1 MSDTSLMGAVSQVRR
16 HTGVV
21 LPVYL
26 PAGADVALG
35 ASLLADT
42 VQALL
47 LLVERP
53 ASICLSV
60 DGEGNGQEVAA
71 RLAGQYGV
79 RMCSIPH
86 NRGKLQAL
94 RQGVALL
101 WEEPELA
108 YFATVD
114 ADGDHFANE
123 LPNLV
128 RAARHAQARAGEVM
142 VLGRR
147 ISRHR
152 PMGLARGEFEELAD
166 RVLLDALAFHA
177 ARTAVPLRLE
187 YATALE
193 EFPDFHS
200 GYKLFSRGAA
210 RAAFMQEPQ
219 LCGVS
224 ENAYYRHGVEAV
236 LTVEALL
243 GGARLVSVNRS
254 TFDEQPLSTFG
265 KLERCQLVADKMVWP
280 CKRLGAPGEF
290 VDQWLRNHVPRLL
303 LGTLVP
309 QGAEEVR
316 QVRQLVL
323 REFGLEDEG
332 TSLARPLFV

>member
-1 MSDTSLMGAVSQVRR
+1 MAALGEVRQR
-16 HTGVV
+16 TGVIV
-21 LPVYL
+21 PVYL
-26 PAGADVALG
+26 PAGVNRDLG
-35 ASLLADT
+35 ARLLEDT

-47 LLVERP
+47 CQVERP

-60 DGEGNGQEVAA
+60 DGEGNGTKTVQDLA
-71 RLAGQYGV
+71 RRFGVQMCCTGQ
-79 RMCSIPH
+79 
-86 NRGKLQAL
+86 NKGKLWAL
-94 RQGVALL
+94 RHGVERL
-101 WEEPELA
+101 WQQEGLE

-128 RAARHAQARAGEVM
+128 RAGRYARPRVGEVM

-152 PMGLARGEFEELAD
+152 PMGFLRGELEELAD
-166 RVLLDALAFHA
+166 RVLLDALCYHA
-177 ARTAVPLRLE
+177 ARSNWPLRLE

-210 RAAFMQEPQ
+210 QAAFLREPQ
-219 LCGVS
+219 FCEMG
-224 ENAYYRHGVEAV
+224 EDAYFRHAVEAV
-236 LTVEALL
+236 LTVESLL
-243 GGARLVSVNRS
+243 GGACLVLVNRS

-265 KLERCQLVADKMVWP
+265 KLERSRLVADKIAWP
-280 CKRLGAPGEF
+280 CKRLGVPGPF
-290 VDQWLRNHVPRLL
+290 VDQWLRNHLPRLL

-309 QGAEEVR
+309 QGVEELQQVRRLVLEEFGVEVR
-316 QVRQLVL
+316 
-323 REFGLEDEG
+323 EEE
-332 TSLARPLFV
+332 LARPLFV

>member
-1 MSDTSLMGAVSQVRR
+1 MTSSLMDAVAKVRR

-26 PAGADVALG
+26 PASADVALG
-35 ASLLADT
+35 AALLSDT

-47 LLVERP
+47 LLMASP
-53 ASICLSV
+53 AALCLSV

-71 RLAGQYGV
+71 QLVGQHGV
-79 RMCSIPH
+79 RMCCAPR

-94 RQGVALL
+94 RQGIARL
-101 WEEPELA
+101 WDQPELE

-128 RAARHAQARAGEVM
+128 RAARHAQTRTDEVM

-177 ARTAVPLRLE
+177 ARTGLPLRLE

-210 RAAFMQEPQ
+210 RAAFLQEPH

-224 ENAYYRHGVEAV
+224 ESAYYRHGVEAV

-254 TFDEQPLSTFG
+254 TFDEQPLTTFG
-265 KLERCQLVADKMVWP
+265 KLERCQLMADKMVWP

-290 VDQWLRNHVPRLL
+290 VDQWLRNHLPRLL

-309 QGAEEVR
+309 QGVEEIR
-316 QVRQLVL
+316 QVRRLVL
-323 REFGLEDEG
+323 REFGLEGKD
-332 TSLARPLFV
+332 TDLARPLFV

>member
-1 MSDTSLMGAVSQVRR
+1 MTDSSLMGALADLRQ

-26 PAGADVALG
+26 PAGADAALS
-35 ASLLADT
+35 AALLTDT

-47 LLVERP
+47 LQVERP
-53 ASICLSV
+53 SSICLSV
-60 DGEGNGQEVAA
+60 DGEQSGKEMAEDLA
-71 RLAGQYGV
+71 RRHGV
-79 RMCSIPH
+79 QVCCAPR

-101 WEEPELA
+101 WEEPELE

-128 RAARHAQARAGEVM
+128 RAARHARPRAGEVM
-142 VLGRR
+142 VLGKRL
-147 ISRHR
+147 SLHR
-152 PMGLARGEFEELAD
+152 PMGFPRGEFEELAD

-177 ARTAVPLRLE
+177 ARTGVPLRLE

-210 RAAFMQEPQ
+210 RAAFLQEPQ

-224 ENAYYRHGVEAV
+224 ESAYYRHGVEAV

-243 GGARLVSVNRS
+243 GGACLVSVNRS
-254 TFDEQPLSTFG
+254 TFDEQPISAFG

-280 CKRLGAPGEF
+280 CKRLGVPGEF
-290 VDQWLRNHVPRLL
+290 VDQWLRNHIPRLL

-309 QGAEEVR
+309 QGVEEVR
-316 QVRQLVL
+316 QVRRIVL
-323 REFGLEDEG
+323 REFGLETEG
-332 TSLARPLFV
+332 TDLAGPLFV

>member
-1 MSDTSLMGAVSQVRR
+1 MSDSSLMGALALVRR

-26 PAGADVALG
+26 PAGADAALG
-35 ASLLADT
+35 AALLADT

-47 LLVERP
+47 LLVEHP

-60 DGEGNGQEVAA
+60 DGEANGEGVAT
-71 RLAGQYGV
+71 RLAAQYGV
-79 RMCSIPH
+79 RTCSIPH
-86 NRGKLQAL
+86 NRGKLEAL

-101 WEEPELA
+101 WGVPELK

-128 RAARHAQARAGEVM
+128 RAALHAGGEVM

-147 ISRHR
+147 ISLHR
-152 PMGLARGEFEELAD
+152 PMGFARGEFEELAD
-166 RVLLDALAFHA
+166 RVLLDALAYHA
-177 ARTAVPLRLE
+177 AHTGRPLRLE
-187 YATALE
+187 YATSLE
-193 EFPDFHS
+193 EVPDFHS

-210 RAAFMQEPQ
+210 QAAFLQEPR
-219 LCGVS
+219 LCGVGES
-224 ENAYYRHGVEAV
+224 AYYRHGVESV

-243 GGARLVSVNRS
+243 AGARLVCVNRS
-254 TFDEQPLSTFG
+254 TFDEQPITMFG
-265 KLERCQLVADKMVWP
+265 KLERCQLVADKMIWP
-280 CKRLGAPGEF
+280 CKRLGVPGEF
-290 VDQWLRNHVPRLL
+290 VAQWLCNHLPRLL

-309 QGAEEVR
+309 QGVEELR
-316 QVRQLVL
+316 QVRRLVL
-323 REFGLEDEG
+323 REFGLEAQDAD
-332 TSLARPLFV
+332 LVRPLFV

>member
-1 MSDTSLMGAVSQVRR
+1 MNGNSLMGALAQVRQ

-26 PAGADVALG
+26 PTGADVALG
-35 ASLLADT
+35 AALLADT

-60 DGEGNGQEVAA
+60 DGEANGQEVAA

-79 RMCSIPH
+79 RSCCIPH
-86 NRGKLQAL
+86 NRGKLEAL

-101 WEEPELA
+101 WDEPELQS
-108 YFATVD
+108 FATVD

-123 LPNLV
+123 LPNLM
-128 RAARHAQARAGEVM
+128 RAARHAGGEVL

-177 ARTAVPLRLE
+177 ARSGKPLPLE
-187 YATALE
+187 YSTALE

-210 RAAFMQEPQ
+210 RAAFLQEPQ

-224 ENAYYRHGVEAV
+224 ESAYYRHGVESV

-243 GGARLVSVNRS
+243 SGARLVCVNRS
-254 TFDEQPLSTFG
+254 TFDEQPISAFG

-280 CKRLGAPGEF
+280 CKRLGVPGEF
-290 VDQWLRNHVPRLL
+290 ADQWLRNHIPRLL

-309 QGAEEVR
+309 QGAEEIR
-316 QVRQLVL
+316 QVRRLVL
-323 REFGLEDEG
+323 REFGLETDG
-332 TSLARPLFV
+332 TDLDRPLFV

>member
-1 MSDTSLMGAVSQVRR
+1 MSQHSLMKAVEQVRR

-26 PAGADVALG
+26 PATADIPLG
-35 ASLLADT
+35 AALLADT

-53 ASICLSV
+53 AAICLSV
-60 DGEGNGQEVAA
+60 DGEANGQEVAA

-79 RMCSIPH
+79 RTCCIPH

-101 WEEPELA
+101 WEEPELQ

-128 RAARHAQARAGEVM
+128 RAARHAQTRAGEVL

-147 ISRHR
+147 LSRHR

-177 ARTAVPLRLE
+177 ARTGKPLPLE

-210 RAAFMQEPQ
+210 RAAFLQEPQ

-224 ENAYYRHGVEAV
+224 ESAYFRHGVEAV

-243 GGARLVSVNRS
+243 SGACLVSVNRS

-280 CKRLGAPGEF
+280 CKRLGVPGEF
-290 VDQWLRNHVPRLL
+290 VDQWLRNHIPRLL
-303 LGTLVP
+303 LGTLIP
-309 QGAEEVR
+309 QGAEEIR
-316 QVRQLVL
+316 QVRRLVL
-323 REFGLEDEG
+323 QEFGLEGSAED
-332 TSLARPLFV
+332 LARPLFV